1 MKSSYTPLMQSKY
14 FSVAFNSAIF
24 DGPYRIYFSQFHE
37 SFALK
42 IYFLLQQRTGTE
54 FASLR
59 NYSQKSKVNFY
70 IMLYPHTESFDYSF
84 EEGDAKAL
92 WSQEVWNKDLVI
104 GLKRPLEDQELS
116 QFIDD
121 VAKAVFKHAE
131 DLDLE
136 SASPLSVINQ

>member
-54 FASLR
+54 FSSLR
-59 NYSQKSKVNFY
+59 SHSQKSKVNFY
-70 IMLYPHTESFDYSF
+70 IMIYPHPESFDYSF
-84 EEGDAKAL
+84 EEGGVESL
-92 WSQEVWNKDLVI
+92 WSTEKWNRDLVM
-104 GLKRPLEDQELS
+104 GLKRPLEDHEVP
-116 QFIDD
+116 QFIDE
-121 VAKAVFKHAE
+121 VARAVFKHAE
-131 DLDLE
+131 EIEFEGNSRGLDL
-136 SASPLSVINQ
+136 